1 MSKKVLAC
9 DSYDE
14 GICAYTSRV
23 RVTGISPNDSGLVLT
38 LLVVPYP
45 DLCLESMPS
54 PTCVARST
62 EAKEEALY
70 VDRGAGSSQKGKL
83 EENGSGG
90 HSVQARVREP
100 KKLAKLNSKIGA
112 SELNYAQKCAVFSGL
127 DSCDYHRLVWFF
139 GALDPPPTY
148 RSDRLEGFPT
158 SEHPPGITL

>member
-70 VDRGAGSSQKGKL
+70 VDRGAGSSQKGKF

-90 HSVQARVREP
+90 HSVMFKRVFASL
-100 KKLAKLNSKIGA
+100 KSWQNSIRK
-112 SELNYAQKCAVFSGL
+112 SGL
-127 DSCDYHRLVWFF
+127 LSSIMHRNVPFLV
-139 GALDPPPTY
+139 G
-148 RSDRLEGFPT
+148 
-158 SEHPPGITL
+158 

>member
-38 LLVVPYP
+38 LLVVPYL

-70 VDRGAGSSQKGKL
+70 VDQGAGSSQKGKRKS
-83 EENGSGG
+83 N
-90 HSVQARVREP
+90 QAGTVSKRVFASL
-100 KKLAKLNSKIGA
+100 KSWKNSIRK
-112 SELNYAQKCAVFSGL
+112 SGL
-127 DSCDYHRLVWFF
+127 LSSIMHRNVPFLV
-139 GALDPPPTY
+139 G
-148 RSDRLEGFPT
+148 
-158 SEHPPGITL
+158 